1 MNNKHWIKFCD
12 FVCSIKSSWIK
23 FISLIL
29 IFVPMFIGLAFICD
43 RDPFSFNTF
52 FGIMFAALGYTIAIV
67 LLMIRT
73 KRGIKD

>member
-1 MNNKHWIKFCD
+1 
-12 FVCSIKSSWIK
+12 
-23 FISLIL
+23 
-29 IFVPMFIGLAFICD
+29 MFIGLAFICD